1 LKRCDAVSR
10 AVRADPLELSAPE
23 ARGHHRLPP
32 PRRPRGFIVIPEKDC
47 NAMQERLEDDADF
60 RAIEASKKRQSRS
73 PRIPS
78 DQVKRE
84 LGIISGRS
92 KSKA

>member
-1 LKRCDAVSR
+1 MPKTKYDLLIRNGKDR
-10 AVRADPLELSAPE
+10 
-23 ARGHHRLPP
+23 
-32 PRRPRGFIVIPEKDC
+32 FIVIAEKDY
-47 NAMQERLEDDADF
+47 NAMRERLADDADF

-84 LGIISGRS
+84 LGMVSGRS

>member
-1 LKRCDAVSR
+1 MLKRKYDLLIR
-10 AVRADPLELSAPE
+10 NGKDR
-23 ARGHHRLPP
+23 
-32 PRRPRGFIVIPEKDC
+32 FIVIPEKDY

-84 LGIISGRS
+84 LGMVSGRS

>member
-1 LKRCDAVSR
+1 MLKTKYDLLIRNGKER
-10 AVRADPLELSAPE
+10 
-23 ARGHHRLPP
+23 
-32 PRRPRGFIVIPEKDC
+32 FILIPEKDY

-84 LGIISGRS
+84 LGMVSGRS
-92 KSKA
+92 KNKA

>member
-1 LKRCDAVSR
+1 VTVLKSKYDLLIRNGNER
-10 AVRADPLELSAPE
+10 
-23 ARGHHRLPP
+23 
-32 PRRPRGFIVIPEKDC
+32 FIVIPEKDY

-84 LGIISGRS
+84 LGIVSRRP
-92 KSKA
+92 KRKA